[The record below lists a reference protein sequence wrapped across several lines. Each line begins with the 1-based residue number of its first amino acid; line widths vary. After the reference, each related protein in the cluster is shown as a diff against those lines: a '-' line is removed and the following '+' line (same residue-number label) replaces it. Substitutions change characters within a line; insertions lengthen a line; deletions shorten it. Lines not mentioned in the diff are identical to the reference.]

1 MTQAEAGSGTGADVL
16 AGLSNDL
23 ANAVETA
30 AISIMRVEA
39 RRGNASTGII
49 WTNDGHILTA
59 DHTIEKEEDIPIGH
73 GDGRRLTA
81 RLVARDPGTDLALLK
96 VDATDLHPAQ
106 RGADGDVRVGHLALA
121 IGRPGESGVMASLGI
136 VSALGGP
143 WRTARGSRIDR
154 YVRTDATL
162 YPGFSGGP
170 LVDAAGR
177 VIGINSW
184 TLSQG
189 AGLAIPAGTAA
200 QVADALAQG
209 GVKRAYLGVATQPV
223 SLPPAIRG
231 KVGTGQEAGLML
243 VSVEADGPAEK
254 SGLLIGDILVTIDG
268 KPLNTAE
275 DLLAQLS
282 SGRAGQMANFKL
294 VRAGEVR
301 DLQVTLGQRS

>member
-1 MTQAEAGSGTGADVL
+1 MTDAANSSGTNVL

-30 AISIMRVEA
+30 AISVVRVEA

-49 WTNDGHILTA
+49 WTSDGHILAA
-59 DHTIEKEEDIPIGH
+59 DHTIEREEDIPIGH
-73 GDGRRLTA
+73 GDGRSLVA
-81 RLVARDPGTDLALLK
+81 KLVARDPGTDLALLK
-96 VDATDLHPAQ
+96 VEATDLHPAQ
-106 RGADGDVRVGHLALA
+106 RADDGEVRVGHLALA

-136 VSALGGP
+136 ISALGGP

-170 LVDAAGR
+170 LVDATGR

-189 AGLAIPAGTAA
+189 AGLAIPVSIAS
-200 QVADALAQG
+200 QVADALTQG

-223 SLPPAIRG
+223 SLPAAIRG

-254 SGLLIGDILVTIDG
+254 SGLFIGDILVTIDG

-275 DLLAQLS
+275 DLLAQLG
-282 SGRAGQMANFKL
+282 SGRAGQTANFKL